1 MTRGSQLCTPVPVE
15 DVRLGGVVVASLHE
29 RPLDQVLDLL
39 DLGCAVGR
47 EGLLHPYEQRFEDVL
62 VMRGWVGYLC
72 QGLVHGTGD
81 FLPVVGLCS
90 AVSLGNLHVDPILRR
105 GSRLCVSWAT
115 GGELGARCLHSE
127 HG

>member
-1 MTRGSQLCTPVPVE
+1 MPVE

-39 DLGCAVGR
+39 HFGCAGDS
-47 EGLLHPYEQRFEDVL
+47 EDFFHACEQRFEGA
-62 VMRGWVGYLC
+62 RGWVGYLC